1 MYNAKRFSV
10 GAHVVIKYGGVPSPQ
25 HIAPTKFVYNAKRF
39 SVGAH
44 VVIKYA
50 GVPPPQR
57 IAPTKPVYNA
67 KRFGVG
73 RMSSSNMSV
82 CRPRMPLR

>member
-1 MYNAKRFSV
+1 IGQCSHRKQGVWTIAFASKLAPTKPVHNAKRFSV
-10 GAHVVIKYGGVPSPQ
+10 GAHVVINYG
-25 HIAPTKFVYNAKRF
+25 
-39 SVGAH
+39 
-44 VVIKYA
+44 